1 MKVTMRNYNGVYTV
15 FLEENGCKELVI
27 ETKSIAQAN
36 KKFAE
41 IERKTNFY
49 VSIGG

>member
-36 KKFAE
+36 KQFAE
-41 IERKTNFY
+41 IEKRISMFQ
-49 VSIGG
+49 